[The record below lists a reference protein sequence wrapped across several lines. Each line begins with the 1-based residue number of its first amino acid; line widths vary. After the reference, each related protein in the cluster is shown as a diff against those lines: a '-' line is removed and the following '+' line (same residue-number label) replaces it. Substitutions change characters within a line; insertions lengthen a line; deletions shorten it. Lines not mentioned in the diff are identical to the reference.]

1 MYDMYIAFVIFIYW
15 LLLYIL
21 ALHGYLVSFM
31 ILTICIISVCHCC
44 QGIITF
50 IDLSKDL
57 TLIYWAPFKLLLLL
71 FSISFI
77 HALIFIWSF
86 LFFVYYVIFY
96 AFCSGMKTGPG
107 SCPHSSTEMY
117 TDMYFW
123 HFPRCVVQ
131 GVRVVV
137 LDFFPFLIYP
147 LRDASFSS
155 QHC

>member
-1 MYDMYIAFVIFIYW
+1 MSIKKNNFAYCDSCIFEEVIHFVYIVKFMYDMYIAFVIFIYW

-50 IDLSKDL
+50 IDLPKDL

-86 LFFVYYVIFY
+86 LFFVYYVLFYIFILVWRLDPCPY
-96 AFCSGMKTGPG
+96 A
-107 SCPHSSTEMY
+107 STE
-117 TDMYFW
+117 MYFW
-123 HFPRCVVQ
+123 HFPWCIIQ
-131 GVRVVV
+131 G
-137 LDFFPFLIYP
+137 LEW
-147 LRDASFSS
+147 
-155 QHC
+155 